1 MDIFFL
7 ILYVVVGILSRT
19 IFHIAP
25 NVEFV
30 TGLSIAAGYFF
41 HNKKLSFIV
50 PLSIMA
56 ITDFIIGNNIIFLF
70 TWSAFLI
77 APLFKYIVLGVQKNF
92 KGYSE
97 YFKLFISSEVA
108 GILFTLFFFLWTN
121 FGVVI
126 TTDMYPKNIIGVAE
140 SYIMGLPFLAN
151 QLLGNI
157 IIVPFIFVSTAFIM
171 FLYSNRKYI
180 LKCVKS
186 NLVMTFLRLFDKFM
200 NIVIKHI

>member
-1 MDIFFL
+1 MDVFFL
-7 ILYVVVGILSRT
+7 ILYIIVGILSRT

-41 HNKKLSFIV
+41 KNKKLSFIV
-50 PLSIMA
+50 PLCIMA

-70 TWSAFLI
+70 TWSAFLT
-77 APLFKYIVLGVQKNF
+77 APLFKYIVSVVKETFDGR
-92 KGYSE
+92 SE

-108 GILFTLFFFLWTN
+108 GILFTFFFFLWTN
-121 FGVVI
+121 FGVVV
-126 TTDMYPKNIIGVAE
+126 TSDMYPKNIVGVIQ

-151 QLLGNI
+151 QLLGNL
-157 IIVPFIFVSTAFIM
+157 IIVPFIFVSTAFII
-171 FLYSNRKYI
+171 FSYSNRKYI
-180 LKCVKS
+180 LKWIKS
-186 NLVMTFLRLFDKFM
+186 NLVMTLSRLFDKLM